1 LASKKKNKKRKAA
14 YRRGEKMALFFKR
27 GTVVL
32 MAVVI
37 CAAVVL
43 GLKTLA
49 RQFGVK
55 EIMVSGN
62 YHLDADDIMKT
73 MKIHKGESLLKLHF
87 ENIEADLKKNQ
98 WIKKVAFRKQY
109 PGTLVVK
116 IAEAEPRALL
126 SMKKRFY
133 LIDEDGAILER
144 IEEGT
149 IPFLPLIKDID
160 PKNKKGMKEALK
172 LVAALSGNDEFID
185 RESIEIGLESYG
197 LAVHIDGEFIK
208 VGYGKYED
216 KFERW
221 IELEPEIRKRGVP
234 IKYVDLRFKDSVI
247 VKPLKERKG
256 EKTS

>member
-14 YRRGEKMALFFKR
+14 YRRGEKMAIFFKR

-62 YHLDADDIMKT
+62 YHLDADDILKT

-126 SMKKRFY
+126 SMKKRF
-133 LIDEDGAILER
+133 
-144 IEEGT
+144 
-149 IPFLPLIKDID
+149 FKDID